1 MKKAVLLPIIIII
14 LIMCASCAKEELTPP
29 QPPFPTVESVNSLI
43 ESVGEITDIYSA
55 AHVSKIIEEYQF
67 LDELSQA
74 KVTDIQRIIDSVRT
88 ASSFF
93 EEDDMKIKVMSFNIR
108 YGEWGIGRQDRVLAL
123 IEQESPDIF
132 GVQEAN
138 EAWVSLIHSRFDKS
152 EKYAFLGTGR
162 EGRGNGEHNFVFYR
176 KDKFNLLESNT
187 LWLTDTPEVMS
198 KHPESDCFRIM
209 TYQVLERKSDGQV
222 FIHINTHLDHVGVA
236 ARISQ
241 TQMITK
247 WVEENYGNQ
256 FPVVITGDFN
266 APETTEEIQIFFKA
280 GFENVNRDKIT
291 TRTFNAYDDSG
302 AGGSLIDFILINDLY
317 TDISYKV
324 CAEKMDGEWI
334 SDHNAIVAE
343 LLVLPTYSS
352 IELPE
357 ETEE

>member
-1 MKKAVLLPIIIII
+1 MKKAVLLPLIIVI
-14 LIMCASCAKEELTPP
+14 LLICASCAKEELTPP

-43 ESVGEITDIYSA
+43 ESVGEVTDIYSA
-55 AHVSKIIEEYQF
+55 AQVSKIIEEYQL
-67 LDELSQA
+67 LDELSQT

-108 YGEWGIGRQDRVLAL
+108 YGEWGIGRQEKVLTL
-123 IEQESPDIF
+123 IAQEEPDIF

-152 EKYAFLGTGR
+152 EKYAFVGTGR
-162 EGRGNGEHNFVFYR
+162 EGGGNGEHNFVFYR

-187 LWLTDTPEVMS
+187 LWLTDTPEVKS
-198 KHPESDCFRIM
+198 KHPDAGSFRIL
-209 TYQVLERKSDGQV
+209 TYQVLERKTDGQV
-222 FIHINTHLDHVGVA
+222 FIHVNTHLDHIGGA
-236 ARISQ
+236 LSQ
-241 TQMITK
+241 AEMLTE
-247 WVEENYGNQ
+247 WVEEHFGNQ
-256 FPVVITGDFN
+256 FPIVITGDFN
-266 APETTEEIQIFFKA
+266 YAENSEVLQTFFNA
-280 GFENVNRDKIT
+280 GFENVNRDKLT
-291 TRTFNAYDDSG
+291 TRTFNAYDESG
-302 AGGSLIDFILINDLY
+302 TGGSLIDFILVNDLY

-324 CAEKMDGEWI
+324 CAEKMDGQWI
-334 SDHNAIVAE
+334 SDHNAIVSE